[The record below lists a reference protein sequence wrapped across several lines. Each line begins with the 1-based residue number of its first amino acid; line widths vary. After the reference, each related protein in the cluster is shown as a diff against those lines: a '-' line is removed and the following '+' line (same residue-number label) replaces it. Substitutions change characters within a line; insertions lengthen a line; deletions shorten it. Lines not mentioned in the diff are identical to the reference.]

1 MASYSAVIDLR
12 VNGLNGLKKV
22 EDSVGVIN
30 GLIKQIKPVPAV
42 FDKRLRASTKENT
55 EELRKARKELADY
68 VKTVGEGSKRG
79 QVFSTTLAGINS
91 QVKAFGAIAA
101 NAAQGSDEFNNSIRA
116 SEKASI
122 RLAEAEARRLKVQQ
136 EFFTGNQPE
145 GQSTAVRDILK
156 LGNKLPKSI
165 AGLEFYQQQ
174 LRQTQE
180 QVLIGSNAFRALEE
194 AIADVDQR
202 LASSRLTGQTSK
214 IQAAAGPATDLGS
227 LKAFKEREKFEAQI
241 LQQRI
246 KQYAVSQRI
255 NQANLEET
263 QKAKLRILL
272 SEASNE
278 LLNNDLAV
286 SKQITTEIERQ
297 RTSLE
302 RAKRA
307 REQGLSRA
315 PRRTG
320 VFSPLKAPERLKNI
334 QNSAVLLQEK
344 LNTLSAKGVDV
355 TKAKSQVEQFILQ
368 TKSKDIQLDL
378 KTLNLLD
385 DELNGLRQILKLEN
399 QRLQTSKAT
408 ERAKSKAAGKK
419 AAGRKRLGQAA
430 VGAAF
435 PALFGGGPLS
445 ILGGGLGEFIGAGAG
460 VPLGGVVGSAIGQAL
475 EQAAIQ
481 VSEFGSAL
489 LKPTENLDA
498 LAKAAGLAGTSAAG
512 RIKTAEFLGAPEIAG
527 RVAKNELTEV
537 IGQQGI
543 SNFEQLGKEST
554 RLAGTFE
561 KLKSRIG
568 AAFAPL
574 FTGLA
579 RFTNFLLGGGSP
591 ISTPAQRVTEIEDRI
606 SEVRQ
611 RGGRGSAAAIN
622 RLNSELKRQKEFR
635 DERATTDQA
644 SADIIKGRLDILQQ
658 ETALEKNRNV
668 LGRVSLATLQG
679 SLEVSRATQK
689 ITELELR
696 QKSLEAGVEK
706 DILQIQIDQ
715 AKEQKRAA
723 EFAKQNAEDLARISL
738 ARDTTSSSISQ
749 FQAEQKTLD
758 ITRKIEELTDSDA
771 NNYERKLVALQRQA
785 QAQIAVK
792 QVETEMTLLT
802 VKEGTLRDQIKQ
814 TLLAELDV
822 IKEQYKFDVERV
834 RQAEALRQATEQ
846 RRLDELKI
854 AKLQAKLSAD
864 AKIRQTSPETTGQFL
879 GSGFGFFDESVRL
892 EDELFQQRM
901 EQMEVFEARAN
912 SLRNTIEKLQ
922 NEQKVDPD
930 VIKKEQDRLDAL
942 NTTIESYRKLQPQ
955 IDEAAVA
962 QQRFNEAFAVTAPLV
977 NVLTNGLQSL
987 VEGTKTV
994 EEVFAD
1000 FLKTIGDM
1008 LVQEAAR
1015 MIATYIAIGIA
1026 RAFAG
1031 MGGAP
1036 DAGDAMGGGGS
1047 LPLVANPGESVS
1059 MNAAGGLVIGG
1070 LATGGPTSPGTTY
1083 MVGEKGPEL
1092 LTMTP
1097 GGGYVTSNSSSRAA
1111 MSRYNTSNT
1120 ADSTPTFRLET
1131 TVINGVEYATV
1142 DQVREMGAISAK
1154 RGAQMGQSNTMK
1166 SLQNSRS
1173 QRSRIG
1179 MR

>member
-12 VNGLNGLKKV
+12 VNGLNGLKTV
-22 EDSVGVIN
+22 EDRVGAIN
-30 GLIKQIKPVPAV
+30 GLIKQLKPVPAV
-42 FDKRLRASTKENT
+42 FDKRLRAGTKENT
-55 EELRKARKELADY
+55 EQIKKARKELSDY
-68 VKTVGEGSKRG
+68 VKAVGEGSKRG
-79 QVFSTTLAGINS
+79 QVFSTTLAGLNS
-91 QVKAFGAIAA
+91 QVKAFGAITA

-145 GQSTAVRDILK
+145 GQSTAVQDILK

-227 LKAFKEREKFEAQI
+227 LKAFKQREKFEKSI
-241 LQQRI
+241 EQQLIR
-246 KQYAVSQRI
+246 QLAVEQRI
-255 NQANLEET
+255 NQANLEDV
-263 QKAKLRILL
+263 QKQQLR
-272 SEASNE
+272 NE
-278 LLNNDLAV
+278 LGKATNELAKNELTFA
-286 SKQITTEIERQ
+286 KQITSEVERQ
-297 RTSLE
+297 RKSLE

-307 REQGLSRA
+307 REKGA
-315 PRRTG
+315 PPRRTG

-385 DELNGLRQILKLEN
+385 DELNGLRQVLKLEN

-408 ERAKSKAAGKK
+408 ERTKSKADGKK

-445 ILGGGLGEFIGAGAG
+445 ILGGGVGEFIGAGAG
-460 VPLGGVVGSAIGQAL
+460 IPLGGVVGSAIGQAL

-512 RIKTAEFLGAPEIAG
+512 RIKTAEFLGAPELAG
-527 RVAKNELTEV
+527 RIAKNELTEV

-543 SNFEQLGKEST
+543 GNFEQLGKEST

-591 ISTPAQRVTEIEDRI
+591 TSTPAERVTEIEDRI
-606 SEVRQ
+606 SKLRQ
-611 RGGRGSAAAIN
+611 GGGRGSAAAIN
-622 RLNSELKRQKEFR
+622 RLNSELEIQKRFR

-644 SADIIKGRLDILQQ
+644 SADIIKGRLAILQQ
-658 ETALEKNRNV
+658 ETALEESRNV

-679 SLEVSRATQK
+679 ILEVSRATQK

-696 QKSLEAGVEK
+696 QKAAESDIEK
-706 DILQIQIDQ
+706 DILQIQINQ
-715 AKEQKRAA
+715 AEEQKKAA
-723 EFAKQNAEDLARISL
+723 EFAKRNAEELARISL
-738 ARDTTSSSISQ
+738 TRDTTSSSIGQ
-749 FQAEQKTLD
+749 FQAEQRTLD

-771 NNYERKLVALQRQA
+771 NNYQRKLVALERQA
-785 QAQIAVK
+785 KAQIAVK

-814 TLLAELDV
+814 TLQAELDT

-854 AKLQAKLSAD
+854 AKLQATLSAD
-864 AKIRQTSPETTGQFL
+864 AKIRQTSPETIGQFL

-901 EQMEVFEARAN
+901 EQLEIFEARAD
-912 SLRNTIEKLQ
+912 SLRNTIKKLKD
-922 NEQKVDPD
+922 EQKVDPD

-942 NTTIESYRKLQPQ
+942 NTTIENYRKLQPQ

-1000 FLKTIGDM
+1000 FLKTIGDI
-1008 LVQEAAR
+1008 LVKEGAR

-1026 RAFAG
+1026 KAFAG
-1031 MGGAP
+1031 LSGGGAP
-1036 DAGDAMGGGGS
+1036 DAGDAMNGGGS

-1111 MSRYNTSNT
+1111 MGRYNTSNT

>member
-12 VNGLNGLKKV
+12 VNGLSGLKKV
-22 EDSVGVIN
+22 EDRIGTIN
-30 GLIKQIKPVPAV
+30 GLLKQIKPIQTV
-42 FDKRLRASTKENT
+42 FDKRLRADTKENT
-55 EELRKARKELADY
+55 ESLKKARNELADY
-68 VKTVGEGSKRG
+68 VKAVGEGSKRG
-79 QVFSTTLAGINS
+79 QVFSTTLAGLNS

-122 RLAEAEARRLKVQQ
+122 RLAEAEAQRLKVQQ
-136 EFFTGNQPE
+136 EFFTGKQPE

-227 LKAFKEREKFEAQI
+227 LKAFKDREKFEAQI

-246 KQYAVSQRI
+246 KQFAVSQRI

-263 QKAKLRILL
+263 QKANLRLLL

-307 REQGLSRA
+307 REQGVA

-368 TKSKDIQLDL
+368 TKNKDIQLDL

-408 ERAKSKAAGKK
+408 ERAKSKADGKK

-460 VPLGGVVGSAIGQAL
+460 IPLGGVVGSAIGQAL

-527 RVAKNELTEV
+527 RIAKNQLTEV

-543 SNFEQLGKEST
+543 ENFEQLGKEST

-561 KLKSRIG
+561 KLKSNIG

-591 ISTPAQRVTEIEDRI
+591 TSTPAQRVTEIEDRI

-611 RGGRGSAAAIN
+611 RGGRGSAAALN
-622 RLNSELKRQKEFR
+622 RLNSELEAQKRFR

-644 SADIIKGRLDILQQ
+644 SADIVEGRLRILQQ
-658 ETALEKNRNV
+658 ETALEENRNV

-679 SLEVSRATQK
+679 SLEVNRATQK

-696 QKSLEAGVEK
+696 QKATEVGIEQK
-706 DILQIQIDQ
+706 ILQIQIDQ
-715 AKEQKRAA
+715 AEEQKRAA
-723 EFAKQNAEDLARISL
+723 EFAKRNAEELARISL
-738 ARDTTSSSISQ
+738 KRDTASSSISQ

-771 NNYERKLVALQRQA
+771 NNYQRKLDALQGQA
-785 QAQIAVK
+785 RTQIAVK
-792 QVETEMTLLT
+792 TAEASIVLET
-802 VKEGTLRDQIKQ
+802 VKENTLRNQIEK
-814 TLLAELDV
+814 TLQAELDV
-822 IKEQYKFDVERV
+822 IMEQYEFDVKRV
-834 RQAEALRQATEQ
+834 KQAEALRQATEQ

-864 AKIRQTSPETTGQFL
+864 AQIRQTSPETIGQFL

-901 EQMEVFEARAN
+901 EQMEIFEARAD

-930 VIKKEQDRLDAL
+930 AIKKEQDRLDAL
-942 NTTIESYRKLQPQ
+942 NTTIESYKKLQPQ

-1008 LVQEAAR
+1008 LVKEAAR

-1031 MGGAP
+1031 MA
-1036 DAGDAMGGGGS
+1036 GGGG
-1047 LPLVANPGESVS
+1047 ESTTTITS
-1059 MNAAGGLVIGG
+1059 GATSYSTDGLAASFSGIG

-1083 MVGEKGPEL
+1083 LVGEKGPEL

-1142 DQVREMGAISAK
+1142 EQVREMGAISAK